1 MIKAIVIICISMFT
15 SFLSSGQTI
24 GIVNK
29 TVSDENSRTV
39 YIGINNVFMLNDKD
53 ISIVQQEDRATVTLN
68 GNGKLEIKPMRL
80 GLLTVNFS
88 KNNQIVPISFEVKS
102 LPQICPFLGGQ
113 VSKNVEK
120 EKLADHS
127 YLSCFSD
134 INDNFFNGYEVKS
147 FTAIINRK
155 EFQSGAL
162 FTEELKKVIS
172 ESNTGDTLVISNF
185 ILYNDK
191 IQKTVS
197 ANTGS
202 SFIFK

>member
-1 MIKAIVIICISMFT
+1 MIKAVVIFCFSIFT
-15 SFLSSGQTI
+15 AFLSSGQSI

-29 TVSDENSRTV
+29 TVSDEKSRTV
-39 YIGINNVFMLNDKD
+39 YIGIDNVFMLNDKY
-53 ISIVQQEDRATVTLN
+53 ISIVEQEDRATVTLN
-68 GNGKLEIKPMRL
+68 DNGKLEIKPMRP
-80 GLLTVNFS
+80 GLLTVKFLR
-88 KNNQIVPISFEVKS
+88 NNQIIPVSFEVKY
-102 LPQICPFLGGQ
+102 LPQISPFLGGQ
-113 VSKNVEK
+113 VSKNVDK

-127 YLSCFSD
+127 YLTCFGD
-134 INDNFFNGYEVKS
+134 INDNYFYGYEVKS
-147 FTAIINRK
+147 FTAIIKGK

-185 ILYNDK
+185 ILYNNK

-197 ANTGS
+197 TTTGS